1 MQRWRQWMAAVLDWN
16 EVDKSL
22 FVVVALTPI
31 LVGYV
36 LGIGYT
42 LSLPNREHLVYV
54 PALQQLQALQ
64 TALIGGA
71 LIIAVLCLMLRRRH
85 PHAIWVQHLATQYYT
100 LTLVASSYFVGTLT
114 FATGVVLLG
123 APVLGFI
130 LLDRR
135 VVWWSTGVGMSAL
148 LGLTYANAFGLIPY
162 APAVLPPGDGITRL
176 WWINTMYLFSLP
188 HVLVILFFADQ
199 TVSRWRER
207 EDTIRR
213 LSSTDMLTGLHNRRS
228 IMEQLEKEVARSCR
242 DGQPLTVVILDLDF
256 FKKINDT
263 WGHPTGDRALQ
274 AAADAVRGTL
284 RQGDVVGRYGG
295 EEFMLLLPA
304 TPVEGARVLLE
315 RCRVSLAEA
324 VVAAESGADVRL
336 SGSFGVASNE
346 RCPTLDAEGLIRLA
360 DSALYRA
367 KECGRNRVEVM
378 TAVAA

>member
-1 MQRWRQWMAAVLDWN
+1 MQPWRQWMAAVLDWN

-22 FVVVALTPI
+22 FVVAALTPI

-42 LSLPNREHLVYV
+42 LSLPDRERLVNV
-54 PALQQLQALQ
+54 AALQHLQALQ
-64 TALIGGA
+64 TGLIGGA
-71 LIIAVLCLMLRRRH
+71 LIIAVLCLLLRQRH
-85 PHAIWVQHLATQYYT
+85 PHALWVQHLATQYYT
-100 LTLVASSYFVGTLT
+100 LALVISSYFVGTLT

-135 VVWWSTGVGMSAL
+135 VVWWSTGVGMFAL
-148 LGLTYANAFGLIPY
+148 LGLTYANAYGLIPY
-162 APAVLPPGDGITRL
+162 APAVLPPSDGGTRL

-199 TVSRWRER
+199 TVSRWRQR
-207 EDTIRR
+207 EATIRM

-228 IMEQLEKEVARSCR
+228 IMEQLEKEVARSQR
-242 DGQPLTVVILDLDF
+242 DGLPLAVVILDLDY

-274 AAADAVRGTL
+274 AAAEAVRGTL

-295 EEFMLLLPA
+295 EEFLLLLPA
-304 TPVEGARVLLE
+304 TPVEGARMLLE
-315 RCRVSLAEA
+315 RCRVGLAEA

-346 RCPTLDAEGLIRLA
+346 RCPGMDAEGLIRLA

-367 KECGRNRVEVM
+367 KECGRNRVEIM